1 MKFNKYQHVERWGNS
16 EVRDIEFGECHI
28 FPKLDGTYAS
38 AWMQDGVLCAGSRN
52 RKLAVGAD
60 NAGFLAYMSNNFPV
74 ASLLTDRPDWH
85 LYGEWLVP
93 HALKGY
99 ADEAWNKFY
108 VFDVLFELHPGD
120 EDMEADYTYVE
131 YDEYMPVLRDMGIEF
146 VPRIAKLI
154 RPTYQE
160 VSDLA
165 KTDRFLL
172 RDDFEG
178 CGEGV
183 VVKNYEFNNKYGRR
197 TWAKI
202 VNEEFKENKG
212 NPGPP
217 GTPKERP
224 MVEGAI
230 ADKYVTKALC
240 DKVKAKIENEVG
252 DWSSKYIGRLLQ
264 TVFYD
269 IVREESWS
277 FVKEH
282 KFPIIDFKT
291 LRSLIND
298 RVKRNMPELF

>member
-1 MKFNKYQHVERWGNS
+1 MNNFNKYQHVERWGNS
-16 EVRDIEFGECHI
+16 EVRDIEYGECHI
-28 FPKLDGTYAS
+28 FPKLDGTNAS
-38 AWMQDGVLCAGSRN
+38 VWMEDGEVACGSRN

-60 NAGFLAYMSNNFPV
+60 NAGFMAHVNSNENILA
-74 ASLLTDRPDWH
+74 LLNEKTEWR

-99 ADEAWNKFY
+99 TDEAWRKFY
-108 VFDVLFELHPGD
+108 VFDVVDQFDPFD
-120 EDMEADYTYVE
+120 DMKPRYVQ
-131 YDEYMPVLRDMGIEF
+131 YDEYMPVLRDAGVEF
-146 VPRIAKLI
+146 VPRIALLDK
-154 RPTYQE
+154 PTYEQ
-160 VSDLA
+160 VATLA

-172 RDDFEG
+172 REDFEG
-178 CGEGV
+178 VGEGV
-183 VVKNYEFNNKYGRR
+183 VVKNYAFNNKYGRQ

-212 NPGPP
+212 KDGPP

-230 ADKYVTKALC
+230 ADKYVTKVLC

-282 KFPIIDFKT
+282 KFPVIDYKT
-291 LRSLIND
+291 LRTLINEQ
-298 RVKRNMPELF
+298 VKRNMPELF